1 MCVCV
6 CVCVC
11 VWCVCV
17 CVCVCVAV
25 VVVVIL
31 VVLID
36 PNNLHEV
43 PVSLLL
49 YMVFGGWLDWLGVCV
64 M

>member
-1 MCVCV
+1 M
-6 CVCVC
+6 
-11 VWCVCV
+11 